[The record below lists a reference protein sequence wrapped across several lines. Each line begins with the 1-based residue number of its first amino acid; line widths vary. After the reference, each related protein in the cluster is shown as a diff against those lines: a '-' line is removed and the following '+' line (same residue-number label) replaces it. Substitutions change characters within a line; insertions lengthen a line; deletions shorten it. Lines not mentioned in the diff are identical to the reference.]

1 VNPLAYDEMNE
12 VERDHWWYVGRRGIL
27 SKIISHMKL
36 EKDCKILEIGCGTG
50 GNLCML
56 GSYGNLTAVD
66 MSSNA
71 VKMAK
76 RKNQKN
82 TDIYEGS
89 LPNAM
94 PTFGDKFDL
103 ICLFDVLEHI
113 EMHQEALKKIKTYLK
128 DDGRVILTVPAY
140 PWLYGK
146 HDEHLHHK
154 RRYYKKEL
162 LDLVLSSGYEV
173 KQITHF
179 NTLLFPIALVVRLY
193 EKYIQRKEKI
203 KNLKKMNV
211 LTNKILSQIFKSEW
225 IAIKKVSLPY
235 GLSLMCVISKI

>member
-1 VNPLAYDEMNE
+1 
-12 VERDHWWYVGRRGIL
+12 
-27 SKIISHMKL
+27 
-36 EKDCKILEIGCGTG
+36 
-50 GNLCML
+50 
-56 GSYGNLTAVD
+56 
-66 MSSNA
+66 
-71 VKMAK
+71 
-76 RKNQKN
+76 
-82 TDIYEGS
+82 
-89 LPNAM
+89 M

-113 EMHQEALKKIKTYLK
+113 EMHQEALKKIKSYLK

-173 KQITHF
+173 KKITHF

-193 EKYIQRKEKI
+193 EKYIQREEKI

-211 LTNKILSQIFKSEW
+211 FTNKILSQIFKSEW

>member
-12 VERDHWWYVGRRGIL
+12 LERDHWWYVGRRGIL

-71 VKMAK
+71 V
-76 RKNQKN
+76 R
-82 TDIYEGS
+82 S

-193 EKYIQRKEKI
+193 EKYIQREEKI